1 MSRIATKPIPV
12 PQTASGA
19 ERRSFERFAK
29 PPTVAS
35 GCWTRVFDISL
46 GGICLEGEEEV
57 RPGDQMDLI
66 LTDQECFYTATIEAE
81 VVWKA
86 DQKVGCRWLAPDDRQ
101 RDWLHG
107 RMRDGQ

>member
-1 MSRIATKPIPV
+1 MSQIATEPFSIPD
-12 PQTASGA
+12 TATGA
-19 ERRSFERFAK
+19 ERRRFERFAK

-46 GGICLEGEEEV
+46 GGICLEGYEEV
-57 RPGDQMDLI
+57 RPGDTIDLI

-86 DQKVGCRWLAPDDRQ
+86 GQKVGCRWLAPDDRQ
-101 RDWLHG
+101 RDWLQS
-107 RMRDGQ
+107 RMRNGQ